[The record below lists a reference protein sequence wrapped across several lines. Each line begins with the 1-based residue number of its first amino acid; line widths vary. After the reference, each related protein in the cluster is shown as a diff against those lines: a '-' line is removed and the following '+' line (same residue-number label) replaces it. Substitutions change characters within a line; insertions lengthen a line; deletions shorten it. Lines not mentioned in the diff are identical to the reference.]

1 MTQVLSRVVE
11 VVVFSRTGDAARVLV
26 LRRAPHEPRYPG
38 IWQIITGTLEGE
50 ETAVEGAL
58 REVGEETGL
67 KPLRMWTVPYVNSF
81 FERKRNA
88 VHLIP
93 WFAVEVDPAA
103 KVRLSDEHVEF
114 QWASFDLAASLMAW
128 PGQRHGIGIVREE
141 IVGGGPAASLTEIPL

>member
-11 VVVFSRTGDAARVLV
+11 VVVFSRTGDGPRVLI
-26 LRRAPHEPRYPG
+26 LRRAPHGPRYPG

-58 REVGEETGL
+58 REMREETGL
-67 KPLRMWTVPYVNSF
+67 TPLRMWSVPYVNSF
-81 FERKRNA
+81 FDRTLNA

-103 KVRLSDEHVEF
+103 NVRLSEEHVEF
-114 QWASFDLAASLMAW
+114 QWVSFEHAAPLMAW
-128 PGQRHGIGIVREE
+128 PGQRHGIGIVKEE
-141 IVGGGPAASLTEIPL
+141 IVEGGPAASLTEFPC

>member
-11 VVVFSRTGDAARVLV
+11 VVVFTRTGGAARVLV
-26 LRRAPHEPRYPG
+26 MRRAPDEPLNPG

-67 KPLRMWTVPYVNSF
+67 KPLRMWSVPYVNSF
-81 FERKRNA
+81 FDRKRNA
-88 VHLIP
+88 VHMIP
-93 WFAVEVDPAA
+93 WFAVEADPAA
-103 KVRLSDEHVEF
+103 KVRLSEEHVEF
-114 QWASFDLAASLMAW
+114 QWTSFDRAASLMAW
-128 PGQRHGIGIVREE
+128 PGQRHGIGIVMEE